1 MIFSEEKLARLD
13 QVREHGGW
21 LNKDEVEYLQRLQAG
36 GHRGHPLPAAP
47 ASREPFINGIG
58 EDFEVRMA
66 RTAEHANVVVLFS
79 HERWPGIRFGH
90 RFPPPDQADGYEHIW
105 LKEEIETGALAR
117 LMDRDPIPDS
127 DGVIWTDWSHR

>member
-1 MIFSEEKLARLD
+1 MVGCPARGPVIFSEEKLARLD

-21 LNKDEVEYLQRLQAG
+21 LNKDELEYLQRLQAG
-36 GHRGHPLPAAP
+36 GRRGDPLPAAP

-79 HERWPGIRFGH
+79 HEQWPGIRFGH
-90 RFPPPDQADGYEHIW
+90 RFHRRTRPTDTNTFGSRKRSKTGLW
-105 LKEEIETGALAR
+105 LA
-117 LMDRDPIPDS
+117 
-127 DGVIWTDWSHR
+127 